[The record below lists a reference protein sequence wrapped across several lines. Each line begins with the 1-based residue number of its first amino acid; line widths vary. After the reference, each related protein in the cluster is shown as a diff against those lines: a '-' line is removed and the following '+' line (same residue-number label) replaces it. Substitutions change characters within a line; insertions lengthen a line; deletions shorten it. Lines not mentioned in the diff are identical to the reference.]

1 MWIKQKENKRKWR
14 DENDEMDGGKM
25 KKKKQVSFSS
35 HALLLHPT
43 LQSTTPLLP
52 VSHDSHESGELRK
65 KRWIIQPSILITQ
78 RVRSLVILGFQH
90 IQSMYYRQRECWINV
105 SERFGS
111 GHTTTVHESSE
122 TTKRE
127 NLLFCVTGNC
137 FLSSAASLFFF
148 FSHPAH
154 PRSLLLTFPF
164 FVSLHFSLPSSEN
177 VEALSRHGQGRG
189 SLSLWMQKDTFPR
202 LWK

>member
-1 MWIKQKENKRKWR
+1 
-14 DENDEMDGGKM
+14 M

-148 FSHPAH
+148 SLTLPTPA
-154 PRSLLLTFPF
+154 SF
-164 FVSLHFSLPSSEN
+164 FWLFLSSFLSTILPSSEN

-189 SLSLWMQKDTFPR
+189 SLSLWMQKDSFPR